1 MNDPLASMTRALQD
15 IEAAAQPIE
24 PRLTVTK
31 LTQYVPISTELL
43 REPTDAER
51 AEWAAQHAEDALDAL
66 AQRALYAVAI
76 GSATNAL
83 LREVL
88 ELHRPVE
95 DHGRW
100 VCTGCDWDGVD
111 GESAM
116 WPCRTAR
123 LVGLPTTERS
133 GT

>member
-1 MNDPLASMTRALQD
+1 MT
-15 IEAAAQPIE
+15 AAQPIE

-51 AEWAAQHAEDALDAL
+51 AEWAAQRAAEQVREL
-66 AQRALYAVAI
+66 AQREAYAAVI
-76 GSATNAL
+76 DQTVGLL

-88 ELHRPVE
+88 ALHRPVE

-111 GESAM
+111 GEPAM